1 MYSAVLLTGRES
13 SRFWPLNQRHKS
25 LFYLMGKPIIWWNLK
40 GIEKAGIRKV
50 IVVQSL
56 KRDVEEELKK
66 FKFQKL
72 KIKYLLQKKALGMG
86 NALWQARDFLEKKF
100 FLLNADILDSE
111 SILKEMLKV
120 ARKSKAV
127 LAGQKTKTPWLF
139 GIIKLRGKK
148 VLEIVEKLKKGR
160 EPSKVK
166 AVGVYFLEKSFF
178 EIYQKVKK
186 ISMILKIF
194 SRNI

>member
-1 MYSAVLLTGRES
+1 MYSAVLLAGRES

-72 KIKYLLQKKALGMG
+72 KIKYLFQKSFRHGKCSLASKRFFRKEIFSIERRHFGFRINPQRDAQGSKKIKSSVSWSKNKNSL
-86 NALWQARDFLEKKF
+86 ALWNNKTERK
-100 FLLNADILDSE
+100 E
-111 SILKEMLKV
+111 SS
-120 ARKSKAV
+120 RNC
-127 LAGQKTKTPWLF
+127 GKTQ
-139 GIIKLRGKK
+139 RGK
-148 VLEIVEKLKKGR
+148 GTFR
-160 EPSKVK
+160 N
-166 AVGVYFLEKSFF
+166 KSGWSLLFR
-178 EIYQKVKK
+178 
-186 ISMILKIF
+186 KIF
-194 SRNI
+194 F